1 MDVLIIGGTQF
12 VGRHLTEA
20 ALDAGHNVTL
30 FNRGK
35 TNPDVYP
42 QVERL
47 TGNRDGDLEALR
59 GRKWD
64 VVFDPSGYV
73 PRVVRQ
79 SAELLKDAV
88 GRYVFVSSISV
99 YVDTKQSAEND
110 PVHELEDPNTE
121 EVGRFYG
128 ALKVA
133 CERTVTEL
141 YGDRALNVR
150 PGFIVGRYDPI
161 YRLPFLLH
169 RYERG
174 GERLAGRAEQPVQ
187 IIHARDLADWMFR
200 AVDQKLSGDYNLTG
214 TPVSMRELLNTVV
227 EVTGKPTTITYTS
240 DAFLQEHELAPVDGL
255 TYWVPQEMD
264 HFMQVTVQKAIDTGF
279 TQQPLRAIIG
289 DTLSW
294 IRENHLTPENFR
306 SMNPEN
312 VFSEEREQ
320 ELLAKWHEKAAQ
332 SV

>member
-12 VGRHLTEA
+12 VGRHLVEA

-35 TNPDVYP
+35 TNPDAYP

-47 TGNRDGDLEALR
+47 TGDRDGDLTALE

-73 PRVVRQ
+73 PRIVRL
-79 SAELLKDAV
+79 SAERLKDSV

-99 YVDTKQSAEND
+99 YADTQQAAEGD
-110 PVHELEDPNTE
+110 PVHELEDPTTE
-121 EVGRFYG
+121 EVGKYYG

-133 CERTVTEL
+133 CERVVTEL
-141 YGDRALNVR
+141 YGERGLNVR

-161 YRLPFLLH
+161 YRLPCLLH
-169 RYERG
+169 RFERG
-174 GERLAGRAEQPVQ
+174 GERLAGRPEQPVQ

-200 AVDQKLSGDYNLTG
+200 AVDQNLSGDYNLTG
-214 TPVSMRELLNTVV
+214 TPIPMSELLDSVV
-227 EVTGKPTTITYTS
+227 SVTGKPTTITYTS
-240 DAFLQEHELAPVDGL
+240 DEFLQQHEINPIDGL
-255 TYWVPQEMD
+255 TYFVPQAMD
-264 HFMQVTVQKAIDTGF
+264 SFMTVPIQKAVDTGF
-279 TQQPLRAIIG
+279 TQMSLQDHLR

-294 IRENHLTPENFR
+294 MRENDLTQDRFR
-306 SMNPEN
+306 AMNPEN
-312 VFSEEREQ
+312 ILSQEREQ
-320 ELLAKWHEKAAQ
+320 ELLAMWHNHPHA
-332 SV
+332 